1 MPPIPSHRP
10 TPKVYIERSTYL
22 VIKEAI
28 FSERDYRLSLSLIL
42 DNFVRLGCL
51 PRGVFLH

>member
-42 DNFVRLGCL
+42 DNFVPLGCL